1 MSTRSNIGILEKDGK
16 VTYIYCHWDGYVEY
30 VGAVLNEFYNTDEK
44 IRELIA
50 LGAISSLGKYI
61 NPPEGKI
68 HTFDNPLDDVT
79 VAYCRDRKETG
90 NNDAEIDDS
99 EEKYLL
105 KNPRSNGAEFTYL
118 WKDGEWFFSRIGGNK
133 IFALANTIKSI
144 NKKKEG

>member
-79 VAYCRDRKETG
+79 VAYCRDRKETR
-90 NNDAEIDDS
+90 NIDAEIAVN
-99 EEKYLL
+99 EKEYLL
-105 KNPRSNGAEFTYL
+105 KNPRWNGAEFTYL
-118 WKDGEWFFSRIGGNK
+118 WKDGKWVFSNIQRNQILS
-133 IFALANTIKSI
+133 LANAIKSI